1 MTVPG
6 IRVVGAGRFSNIM
19 GAAAMS
25 GHSSSSAVQNDQPSA
40 TQSAA
45 PVSRRAW
52 LVLVML
58 ITVYVLNYLCRF
70 LPSVLAKPIEETLR
84 ITDGQF
90 GLITGFYFALF
101 YTLISLPIGFLADK
115 TSRSKVLACG
125 CAIWSVATAA
135 CGFAVNFVQ
144 FAASYMAVGFGEAG
158 GVPPSYALI
167 SDYFPPGKRG
177 TALGLFNLGMPIGA
191 SLAIGFGAA
200 IAAAFSWETAFRGL
214 GVIGLVAVVGI
225 LVIVKEPKRGG
236 LDQVSA
242 QQTKAS
248 GFRQTLFSFFS
259 RRSLVIAALA
269 GGITQ
274 IITAGVGAFAIL
286 FMMREK
292 GMTLNQVAVWY
303 ALMVVI
309 VMSAGLFVAGRSV
322 DRFTRN
328 SKRAYG
334 LVPAVSLTASLPF
347 YISFVMAPTWPI
359 ALVCLAGCMFV
370 NFFYLPSVITFVQ
383 QEVRPDQRALSGAL
397 MLATMNLI
405 GIGLGPTFI
414 GVASDY
420 FHAIFPQ
427 HSLQYAF
434 LALLPCSVLAI
445 ALFYWLSRILA
456 GDGRKAGEAV

>member
-1 MTVPG
+1 MSANPSSPTTQSWHAGPSPTPPPAVPG
-6 IRVVGAGRFSNIM
+6 S
-19 GAAAMS
+19 
-25 GHSSSSAVQNDQPSA
+25 
-40 TQSAA
+40 
-45 PVSRRAW
+45 RAW

-58 ITVYVLNYLCRF
+58 ILVYVLNYLCRF
-70 LPSVLAKPIEETLR
+70 LPSVLAKPIEESLH

-90 GLITGFYFALF
+90 GLIAGFYFALF

-135 CGFAVNFVQ
+135 CGFATNFVQ
-144 FAASYMAVGFGEAG
+144 FAFSYMAVGFGEAG

-167 SDYFPPGKRG
+167 SDYFPPGRRG

-200 IAAAFSWETAFRGL
+200 IASLFSWQTAFKGL

-236 LDQVSA
+236 LDPVSA
-242 QQTKAS
+242 QQAKKS
-248 GFRQTLFSFFS
+248 GFFETLLFFFS
-259 RRSLVIAALA
+259 RRSLVVAALA
-269 GGITQ
+269 GGCTQ
-274 IITAGVGAFAIL
+274 IVTAGVGAFAIL

-292 GMTLNQVAVWY
+292 GMTLDQVAVWY
-303 ALMVVI
+303 ALMVLI
-309 VMSAGLFVAGRSV
+309 VMSLGLFVAGRSV
-322 DRFTRN
+322 DRFTRR

-334 LVPAVSLTASLPF
+334 LVPAISLTISLPF
-347 YISFVMAPTWPI
+347 YVAFIGATTWPL
-359 ALVCLAGCMFV
+359 ALLFLAGCMFV

-405 GIGLGPTFI
+405 GIGLGPTLI
-414 GVASDY
+414 GAVSD
-420 FHAIFPQ
+420 FFRATHPL
-427 HSLQYAF
+427 HSLQFAF
-434 LALLPCSVLAI
+434 YSLLPCSVAAI
-445 ALFYWLSRILA
+445 LLFYWLSRILA
-456 GDGRKAGEAV
+456 KDGGKEGEAVR

>member
-1 MTVPG
+1 MTTTNTP
-6 IRVVGAGRFSNIM
+6 
-19 GAAAMS
+19 
-25 GHSSSSAVQNDQPSA
+25 SSAVEVSQP
-40 TQSAA
+40 A
-45 PVSRRAW
+45 PVARRAW

-58 ITVYVLNYLCRF
+58 IIVYVLNYLCRF
-70 LPSVLAKPIEETLR
+70 LPSVLAKPIEETLQ

-90 GLITGFYFALF
+90 GLITGFYFAMF

-125 CAIWSVATAA
+125 CAIWSASTAA
-135 CGFAVNFVQ
+135 CGFAANFMQ
-144 FAASYMAVGFGEAG
+144 FAFSYMAVGFGEAG

-214 GVIGLVAVVGI
+214 GAVGLVAVLGI
-225 LVIVKEPKRGG
+225 LIVVKEPRRGG
-236 LDQVSA
+236 LDPTSA
-242 QQTKAS
+242 QQAKRS
-248 GFRQTLFSFFS
+248 GFWETLFSFFS

-292 GMTLNQVAVWY
+292 GMTLGQVAVWY
-303 ALMVVI
+303 ALMVVV

-322 DRFTRN
+322 DMFTRR
-328 SKRAYG
+328 SRRAYG
-334 LVPAVSLTASLPF
+334 LVPAVSLTISLPS
-347 YISFVMAPTWPI
+347 YIAFVGAPTWPV
-359 ALVCLAGCMFV
+359 ALAFLAGCMFL

-414 GVASDY
+414 GAASDY
-420 FHAIFPQ
+420 FRAAHPQ
-427 HSLQYAF
+427 HSLQLAF
-434 LALLPCSVLAI
+434 LALLPCSVTAI
-445 ALFYWLSRILA
+445 LLFYWLSRVLRK
-456 GDGRKAGEAV
+456 DGRKAGEAV

>member
-1 MTVPG
+1 
-6 IRVVGAGRFSNIM
+6 
-19 GAAAMS
+19 MS
-25 GHSSSSAVQNDQPSA
+25 GNPPSPI
-40 TQSAA
+40 TQVGHAGQLSVPA
-45 PVSRRAW
+45 PVTKRAW
-52 LVLVML
+52 IVLGML
-58 ITVYVLNYLCRF
+58 IVVYVLNYLCRF
-70 LPSVLAKPIEETLR
+70 LPSVLAKPIEESLH

-90 GLITGFYFALF
+90 GLITGFYFAMF

-135 CGFAVNFVQ
+135 CGFAANFMQ
-144 FAASYMAVGFGEAG
+144 FAFSYMAVGFGEAG

-214 GVIGLVAVVGI
+214 GLIGIVAVIGI

-236 LDQVSA
+236 LDPVLA
-242 QQTKAS
+242 QQTKKS
-248 GFRQTLFSFFS
+248 GFWETLFSFFS

-292 GMTLNQVAVWY
+292 GMTLGQVAVWY
-303 ALMVVI
+303 ALMVLI
-309 VMSAGLFVAGRSV
+309 VMGAGLFVAGRSV
-322 DRFTRN
+322 DKFTRR

-334 LVPAVSLTASLPF
+334 LVPAVSLALSLPF
-347 YISFVMAPTWPI
+347 YIAFVGSPTWPM
-359 ALVCLAGCMFV
+359 ALVFLAGCMFL

-397 MLATMNLI
+397 MLAIMNLI

-414 GVASDY
+414 GAASDY
-420 FHAIFPQ
+420 FHATNPQ
-427 HSLQYAF
+427 HSLQLAF
-434 LALLPCSVLAI
+434 FSLLPCSVTAI
-445 ALFYWLSRILA
+445 LLFYWLSRVLHN
-456 GDGRKAGEAV
+456 DGQKAGVAV

>member
-1 MTVPG
+1 
-6 IRVVGAGRFSNIM
+6 
-19 GAAAMS
+19 MS
-25 GHSSSSAVQNDQPSA
+25 GNPPSPIA
-40 TQSAA
+40 QVGHTGQLPVPA
-45 PVSRRAW
+45 PVTKRAW
-52 LVLVML
+52 IVLGML
-58 ITVYVLNYLCRF
+58 IVVYVLNYLCRF
-70 LPSVLAKPIEETLR
+70 LPSVLAKPIEESLH

-90 GLITGFYFALF
+90 GLITGFYFAMF

-135 CGFAVNFVQ
+135 CGFAANFMQ
-144 FAASYMAVGFGEAG
+144 FAFSYMAVGFGEAG

-200 IAAAFSWETAFRGL
+200 IATAFSWETAFRGL
-214 GVIGLVAVVGI
+214 GLIGIVAVIGI

-236 LDQVSA
+236 LDPVLA
-242 QQTKAS
+242 QQTKKS
-248 GFRQTLFSFFS
+248 GFWETLFSFFS

-292 GMTLNQVAVWY
+292 GMTLGQVAVWY
-303 ALMVVI
+303 ALMVLI
-309 VMSAGLFVAGRSV
+309 VMGAGLFVAGRSV
-322 DRFTRN
+322 DKFTRR

-334 LVPAVSLTASLPF
+334 LVPAVSLALSLPF
-347 YISFVMAPTWPI
+347 YIAFVGSPTWPM
-359 ALVCLAGCMFV
+359 ALVFLAGCMFL

-397 MLATMNLI
+397 MLAIMNLI

-414 GVASDY
+414 GAASDY
-420 FHAIFPQ
+420 FHATNPQ
-427 HSLQYAF
+427 HSLQLAF
-434 LALLPCSVLAI
+434 FSLLPCSVTAI
-445 ALFYWLSRILA
+445 LLFYWLSRVLHN
-456 GDGRKAGEAV
+456 DGQKAGVAV

>member
-1 MTVPG
+1 MSDDPSQSNPSG
-6 IRVVGAGRFSNIM
+6 GRSGAM
-19 GAAAMS
+19 P
-25 GHSSSSAVQNDQPSA
+25 VQPY
-40 TQSAA
+40 AA
-45 PVSRRAW
+45 PGARAW

-70 LPSVLAKPIEETLR
+70 LPSVLAKPIEETLH
-84 ITDGQF
+84 ITDGEF

-200 IAAAFSWETAFRGL
+200 IAAAFSWEAAFRGL
-214 GVIGLVAVVGI
+214 GIIGLVAVVGI

-236 LDQVSA
+236 LDPASTQSM
-242 QQTKAS
+242 KKS
-248 GFRQTLFSFFS
+248 GFWETLASFFM
-259 RRSLVIAALA
+259 RRSLIVAALA

-274 IITAGVGAFAIL
+274 IVTAGVGAFAIL

-292 GMTLNQVAVWY
+292 GMTLGQVAVWY
-303 ALMVVI
+303 ALMVLI
-309 VMSAGLFVAGRSV
+309 VMSLGLFVAGRSV
-322 DRFTRN
+322 DKFTRR

-334 LVPAVSLTASLPF
+334 LVPAVSLSISLPF
-347 YISFVMAPTWPI
+347 YVAFVGAPSWPL
-359 ALVCLAGCMFV
+359 ALVFLAGCMFF

-414 GVASDY
+414 GAASDY
-420 FHAIFPQ
+420 FVAAHPQ

-434 LALLPCSVLAI
+434 FALLPCCVTAI
-445 ALFYWLSRILA
+445 VLFYWLSRLLRE
-456 GDGRKAGEAV
+456 DGRKVEEAVQ